1 MLEVRIL
8 PGALM
13 FVLSA
18 LVYPGVLAV
27 LCLGAG
33 LAVDRASGGFLPGLL
48 LPAVG
53 AASLIAVSQLVTY
66 ASPVAPATPYVMT
79 ALAGGGFALGRGRMR
94 TLVARSRACR
104 WQVAVPLLAFVV
116 GLAPVLLAGRPTFT
130 SYIALS
136 DSAVH
141 MIGAD
146 FLIRHGQD
154 YSHLDLHNSYGQFI
168 NNYYNT

>member
-13 FVLSA
+13 FVLTA

-27 LCLGAG
+27 LCVGAG

-53 AASLIAVSQLVTY
+53 AASLIAVAQLVAYAPPVAPAPPYGMTAVAAGPASRRGVSQRVAC

-79 ALAGGGFALGRGRMR
+79 ALAAGGFALGRERVR
-94 TLVARSRACR
+94 TLVAR
-104 WQVAVPLLAFVV
+104 
-116 GLAPVLLAGRPTFT
+116 
-130 SYIALS
+130 
-136 DSAVH
+136 
-141 MIGAD
+141 
-146 FLIRHGQD
+146 
-154 YSHLDLHNSYGQFI
+154 
-168 NNYYNT
+168 